1 MKLIADFHVHSRFSR
16 AVSRDMTLPN
26 MHEWASYKGI
36 GLIGTG
42 DFTHP
47 AWFSE
52 MREQLRPTPE
62 GLLELKPNF
71 RNKSAIANPLFLPTT
86 ELSCIYSEAG
96 STRRIHLEILA
107 PDLSTVEKI
116 NKNLDR
122 DFNLKSDGRPI
133 LGISAHDLTEK
144 LLNVDKN
151 IIVIPAHIWTPW
163 FSLFG
168 SASGYDKA
176 EDCFRELLN
185 KIPAIETGLSSDPA
199 MNWRLT
205 QLDQFNIISNG
216 DSHSPRKLGR
226 EATVFELEKFGFK
239 ELTEA
244 LWFNPLLNDN
254 KLKNH
259 ILETLEFF
267 PEEGKYHL
275 DGHAKCK
282 QRMTPAQTKKHHGL
296 CPVCKKPLTIGVLNR
311 VDKIADRPEGYKNPK
326 RAPYRTLVPLEEAIA
341 EALDV
346 GAGSKAV
353 QEVWAILIKKFSG
366 EFNVLLET
374 PIADIKRASQEIVAE
389 AINRIRSGKLIIEGG
404 YDGIFGVIKIFNPKE
419 RKKLEQ
425 TSLF

>member
-1 MKLIADFHVHSRFSR
+1 MKLIADLHVHSRFSR

-36 GLIGTG
+36 GLVGTG

-47 AWFSE
+47 TWFSE
-52 MREQLRPTPE
+52 MRERLRPTAD
-62 GLLELKPNF
+62 GLLELKPSF
-71 RNKSAIANPLFLPTT
+71 RSKSAIANPLFIPTT
-86 ELSCIYSEAG
+86 ELSCIYTEFEK
-96 STRRIHLEILA
+96 TRRIHLVILA

-116 NKNLDR
+116 NKELDK

-144 LLNVDKN
+144 LLKVDKSL
-151 IIVIPAHIWTPW
+151 IIIPAHVWTPW
-163 FSLFG
+163 FSIFG
-168 SASGYDKA
+168 SASGYDSAK
-176 EDCFRELLN
+176 ECFRDLLD

-199 MNWRLT
+199 MNWRLS
-205 QLDQFNIISNG
+205 QLDKFNIVSAG

-239 ELTEA
+239 ELTQA
-244 LWFNPLLNDN
+244 LWFNPLANDKKSQN
-254 KLKNH
+254 Y

-275 DGHAKCK
+275 DGHAKCQ
-282 QRMTPAQTKKHHGL
+282 QRLTPAQTKKLGGV
-296 CPVCKKPLTIGVLNR
+296 CPVCKKPITVGVLSR
-311 VDKIADRPEGYKNPK
+311 VEKLADRPEGYKNSARP
-326 RAPYRTLVPLEEAIA
+326 AYRTLVPLEEAIG

-346 GAGSKAV
+346 GPGSKSV
-353 QEVWAILIKKFSG
+353 QQIWTLLIKELQG

-374 PIADIKRASQEIVAE
+374 PIAEIKTLSQEIVAE
-389 AINRIRSGKLIIEGG
+389 AVSRVRSGKLIIEGG
-404 YDGIFGVIKIFNPKE
+404 YDGIFGTVKIFNNKE